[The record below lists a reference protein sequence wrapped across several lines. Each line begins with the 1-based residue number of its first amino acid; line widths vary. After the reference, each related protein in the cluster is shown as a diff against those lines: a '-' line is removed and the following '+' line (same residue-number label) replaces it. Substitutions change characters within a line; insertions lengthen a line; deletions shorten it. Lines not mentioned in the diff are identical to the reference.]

1 MYRLL
6 SSLLTDELHKY
17 IATANC
23 KLIVIKR
30 CQLSHY
36 THHAELLCDVSFYFN
51 SYNCKTTKR
60 NDYMMDEQVQLET
73 VHHFCQ

>member
-6 SSLLTDELHKY
+6 SSLSTDELHKY

-23 KLIVIKR
+23 KLIVIKK

-36 THHAELLCDVSFYFN
+36 THHAELLCRDVS

-60 NDYMMDEQVQLET
+60 NDYVMDEQVQLET
-73 VHHFCQ
+73 VHHFCL